1 MSHAKLSPSSA
12 HRWTRCPGSVALS
25 AGLQNTSSE
34 HAAEGTLAHALAAHL
49 LDPTQP
55 APEQDTGHLVEDVMQ
70 YVDYVTDLV
79 STLPNATLLVEQALP
94 IDHITGETGARGTA
108 DAVVVADD
116 LLVIVD
122 LKFGRGVRVDALENE
137 QLAMYASG
145 ALAELDDLFGPFE
158 RVRMV
163 IHQPRLGHVSEWEIP
178 TEELHIFAGD
188 ISDASLLTADLDA
201 PRTPGEK
208 QCRWCNAKAHCPEL
222 AQHNTNIVMGDF
234 ADLTT
239 VIEGDLLE
247 PRKIDVLDLSHLG
260 YLLAQLD
267 GIEAWCKALRDRAM
281 AEADSGNAIPGWKLV
296 AGRRGSRAWAD
307 PEQAEATLKRM
318 GLRVGQM
325 YDMKLISPTSAEKL
339 HKAGEIG
346 PKQWPALEKMS
357 VQPAGKPCLV
367 PESDRRPA
375 ISPTVSVD
383 DFDDCTT
390 PECTTPET
398 VEGN

>member
-70 YVDYVTDLV
+70 YVNYVTDLV
-79 STLPNATLLVEQALP
+79 DTLPNATLLVEQALP

-108 DAVVVADD
+108 DAVIVTDD

-188 ISDASLLTADLDA
+188 ISAASLLTEDADA
-201 PRTPGEK
+201 PRKPGEK
-208 QCRWCNAKAHCPEL
+208 QCRWCNAKAHCPDL
-222 AQHNTNIVMGDF
+222 AQYNTNIVMGDF

-260 YLLAQLD
+260 YLLAQVEA
-267 GIEAWCKALRDRAM
+267 IEGWCKALRERAHT
-281 AEADSGNAIPGWKLV
+281 EANSGNAIPGWKLV
-296 AGRRGSRAWAD
+296 EGRRGARAWAD
-307 PEQAEATLKRM
+307 PEHAEATLKRM
-318 GLRVGQM
+318 GLRVAQM

-346 PKQWPALEKMS
+346 PKQWPTLEKLF
-357 VQPAGKPCLV
+357 VQSAGKPCLV
-367 PESDRRPA
+367 PESDKRPA
-375 ISPTVSVD
+375 ITPAVSAE
-383 DFDDCTT
+383 DFDD
-390 PECTTPET
+390 CTTPET

>member
-25 AGLQNTSSE
+25 AGLQNTGSE

-70 YVDYVTDLV
+70 YVNYVTDLV
-79 STLPNATLLVEQALP
+79 DTLPNATLLVEQALP

-145 ALAELDDLFGPFE
+145 ALAELDELFGPFE

-188 ISDASLLTADLDA
+188 ISAASLQAENPDA

-208 QCRWCNAKAHCPEL
+208 QCRWCNAKARCPEL
-222 AQHNTNIVMGDF
+222 AQYNTNIIMGDF

-260 YLLAQLD
+260 YLLAQVD
-267 GIEAWCKALRDRAM
+267 AIEGWCKALRERAHT
-281 AEADSGNAIPGWKLV
+281 EANSGNAIPGWKLV
-296 AGRRGSRAWAD
+296 EGRRGARAWAD
-307 PEQAEATLKRM
+307 PEHAEATLKRM
-318 GLRVGQM
+318 GLRVAQM

-346 PKQWPALEKMS
+346 PKQWPTLEKLF
-357 VQPAGKPCLV
+357 VQSAGKPCLV
-367 PESDRRPA
+367 PESDKRPA
-375 ISPTVSVD
+375 ITPAVSAE

-390 PECTTPET
+390 HET

>member
-70 YVDYVTDLV
+70 YVNYVTDLV
-79 STLPNATLLVEQALP
+79 DTLPNATLLVEQALP

-145 ALAELDDLFGPFE
+145 ALAELDELFGPFE

-188 ISDASLLTADLDA
+188 ISAASLLTESPDA

-222 AQHNTNIVMGDF
+222 AQYNTNIVMGDF

-260 YLLAQLD
+260 YLLAQVEA
-267 GIEAWCKALRDRAM
+267 IEGWCRALRERAHT
-281 AEADSGNAIPGWKLV
+281 EANSGNAIPGWKLV
-296 AGRRGSRAWAD
+296 EGRRGARAWAD
-307 PEQAEATLKRM
+307 PEHAEATLKRM
-318 GLRVGQM
+318 GLRVAQM

-346 PKQWPALEKMS
+346 PKQWPTLEKLF
-357 VQPAGKPCLV
+357 VQSAGKPCLV
-367 PESDRRPA
+367 PESDKRPA
-375 ISPTVSVD
+375 ITPAVSAE
-383 DFDDCTT
+383 DFDD
-390 PECTTPET
+390 CTTPET

>member
-34 HAAEGTLAHALAAHL
+34 HAAEGTLAHTLAAHL

-55 APEQDTGHLVEDVMQ
+55 APEQDTAHLVEDVMQ
-70 YVDYVTDLV
+70 YVNYVTDLV
-79 STLPNATLLVEQALP
+79 DTLPNATLLVEQALP

-108 DAVVVADD
+108 DAVIVTDD

-145 ALAELDDLFGPFE
+145 ALAELDELFGPFE

-188 ISDASLLTADLDA
+188 ISTASLLTEDLDA
-201 PRTPGEK
+201 PRKPGEK

-222 AQHNTNIVMGDF
+222 AQYNTSIVMGDF

-260 YLLAQLD
+260 YLLAQVEA
-267 GIEAWCKALRDRAM
+267 IEGWCKALRERAHT
-281 AEADSGNAIPGWKLV
+281 EANSGNAIPGWKLV
-296 AGRRGSRAWAD
+296 EGRRGARAWAD
-307 PEQAEATLKRM
+307 PEHAEATLKRM
-318 GLRVGQM
+318 GLRVAQM

-346 PKQWPALEKMS
+346 PKQWPTLEKLF
-357 VQPAGKPCLV
+357 VQSAGKPCLV
-367 PESDRRPA
+367 PESDKRPA
-375 ISPTVSVD
+375 IAPAVSAE
-383 DFDDCTT
+383 DFDD
-390 PECTTPET
+390 CTTPET